1 MSRVSRPCRP
11 AGCCWPPSPSPGRT
25 TTPPAPPPPAPAT
38 SPAPAAAPAPAPW
51 TARTELTYSLNSKL
65 NHELCCLSLHVSD
78 WLRNKSALQW
88 SGWSWA
94 SCSATCGPG
103 HQVRTRGT
111 RVITRHIAQVGTRHV
126 ARPSAGGGR
135 PCAGEA
141 RTTRPCSA
149 PPCAVACVWGE
160 WSKWACP
167 GRRGVTPHVTPNT
180 IHYTCHVCDV
190 TAAAQ

>member
-38 SPAPAAAPAPAPW
+38 SPAPAAGPAQW
-51 TARTELTYSLNSKL
+51 TARTELAYSLNSKL

-111 RVITRHIAQVGTRHV
+111 RAITRHIAQVGTRHV